1 MLVRL
6 RYRRV
11 QGQPRVNWTATVYQ
25 REDVLAQALRELAD
39 HIAEKTGCP
48 VYLGEAPAAAKT

>member
-1 MLVRL
+1 MS
-6 RYRRV
+6 RRALSPAARGV
-11 QGQPRVNWTATVYQ
+11 LLAV